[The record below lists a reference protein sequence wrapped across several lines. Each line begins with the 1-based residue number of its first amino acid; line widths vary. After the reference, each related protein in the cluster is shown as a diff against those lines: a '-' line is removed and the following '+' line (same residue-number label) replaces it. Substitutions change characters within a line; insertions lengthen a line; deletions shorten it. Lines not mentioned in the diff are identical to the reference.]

1 MAGSLD
7 DQRCHVFVVP
17 EGFQF
22 MVMFSEPNGVAEAR
36 LQMAAS
42 SKMDHHQVAAQLRR
56 IANSLDAN
64 NINRGDDKR

>member
-22 MVMFSEPNGVAEAR
+22 MVMFSEPDGVAEAR
-36 LQMAAS
+36 LQMAGS
-42 SKMDHHQVAAQLRR
+42 SKMNYRQVAAQLRR

-64 NINRGDDKR
+64 NISRGQGDR